1 MNHQREESEK
11 TMRGETE
18 KEITEMTGSGVEKE
32 AEIGVDMKTGVDRGL
47 NKEEDSIDHNQRFVR
62 TS

>member
-11 TMRGETE
+11 
-18 KEITEMTGSGVEKE
+18 EITEMTRTGVEKE

-47 NKEEDSIDHNQRFVR
+47 KIEEDSIDHNQRFVR